1 MLEEN
6 TEDALNEIQLVD
18 KAVSYILGQ
27 PDGILRR
34 NCSTTRSILIHLQLT
49 ELRFEIGGRS
59 GWIVEARS
67 AGNSY
72 YAVYR
77 CCTMLGTGR
86 MMYWHIHIFRD
97 TQIRSY
103 SFETIM

>member
-6 TEDALNEIQLVD
+6 TEDALNDIQLVD

-34 NCSTTRSILIHLQLT
+34 NFQTTRSMLIHLQLI

-67 AGNSY
+67 AGKSCY
-72 YAVYR
+72 TVYR

-86 MMYWHIHIFRD
+86 MMYWHIHKFSD

-103 SFETIM
+103 SFKTIM